1 VSYSLHET
9 PEGIAL
15 TLPSKVKW
23 RAYRIDF
30 LQGALRYRADHLQG
44 RNELIAKAIGWKRDC
59 SLHVFDTTA
68 GLGREAF
75 LLAALGCQVTL
86 FERHPTISRLLK
98 DGLCRAIQDEKLA
111 PIIHRMVLNETCAID
126 YMQNANFNDAPDVIY
141 CDPMFEATKKSA
153 LVKKEMQLLQ
163 TVVGEDA
170 DGQQLVALALQKA
183 KKRVVVKRALLAPVL
198 TDNPQ
203 LVLKARSHRFDIY
216 LV

>member
-1 VSYSLHET
+1 VSYSLQET

-15 TLPSKVKW
+15 TIPSQVKW

-30 LQGALRYRADHLQG
+30 LQGTLRYRADHLQG
-44 RNELIAKAIGWKRDC
+44 RNELIAKAIGWKKGC

-86 FERHPTISRLLK
+86 FERHPVISKLLK
-98 DGLCRAIQDEKLA
+98 DGLCRALLDEKLA
-111 PIIHRMVLNETCAID
+111 PIIHRMTLNEACAID
-126 YMQNANFNDAPDVIY
+126 YMQNTPFNDPPDVIY
-141 CDPMFEATKKSA
+141 CDPMFEAVKKSA

-163 TVVGEDA
+163 TVVGEDS

-183 KKRVVVKRALLAPVL
+183 KKRVVVKRALFAPVL
-198 TDNPQ
+198 AENPQ